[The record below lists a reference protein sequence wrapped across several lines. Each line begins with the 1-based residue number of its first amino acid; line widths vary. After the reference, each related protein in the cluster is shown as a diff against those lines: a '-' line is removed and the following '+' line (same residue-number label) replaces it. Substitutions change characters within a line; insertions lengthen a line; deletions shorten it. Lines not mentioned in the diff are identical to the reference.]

1 MKVSDKGLELIR
13 KHEGFSAKPYLC
25 PAKVPT
31 IGYGNT
37 FYADGSKVTM
47 SDASLTKD
55 AANSLLRVVVAK
67 FEKCVNECVV
77 PEIEQN
83 KFDALV
89 SFAYNLGCGS
99 IKKSTLLK
107 KVNAN
112 KDDLSIAKE
121 FLRWNKAGG
130 KVLRGLTKRRTDEAN
145 YYFGDTI
152 I

>member
-107 KVNAN
+107 KVNAD

-130 KVLRGLTKRRTDEAN
+130 KILRGLTKRRTDEAN